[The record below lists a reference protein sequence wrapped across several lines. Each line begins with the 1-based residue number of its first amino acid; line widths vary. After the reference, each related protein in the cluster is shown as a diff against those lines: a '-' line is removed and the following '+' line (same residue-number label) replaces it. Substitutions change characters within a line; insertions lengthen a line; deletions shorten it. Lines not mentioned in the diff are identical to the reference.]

1 MAEDAAGLLIP
12 EELPPDHRSGFVA
25 VVGRPSVGK
34 STLVNQLL
42 GQKIAIVSP
51 RPQTTR
57 TRLLGILTRDDA
69 QIIFVDTPGIHKPLH
84 RLGEMMV
91 ETASA
96 SIPDADVILWVVD
109 ITVAPTDEDRQVA
122 GLIRTTGR
130 GAPVVLA
137 LNKSDVVESTF
148 VAARTHAYEALVP
161 GALPLLVSAL
171 TGDGLDDLLQLVIH
185 VLPLGPRY
193 YPEEQVTDQQERF
206 IAAELIREQVLLQLR
221 QEVPYAVAVA
231 VQEFKQRSADM
242 TYISAVLYVERDSQ
256 KGIVLGKDGQALKRI
271 GQAARASIEKLL
283 GTRVYLELWVKVRP
297 NWRKKDEELSRLGYT
312 PPRD

>member
-1 MAEDAAGLLIP
+1 
-12 EELPPDHRSGFVA
+12 
-25 VVGRPSVGK
+25 
-34 STLVNQLL
+34 
-42 GQKIAIVSP
+42 
-51 RPQTTR
+51 
-57 TRLLGILTRDDA
+57 
-69 QIIFVDTPGIHKPLH
+69 
-84 RLGEMMV
+84 MMV